1 MCVSLLG
8 KHSSTRFTLTLT
20 LALILLHF
28 HLQSQGT
35 LSGEFLVG
43 DHSRFIL
50 SITESATTPRRFG
63 VCFADVGTAEISL
76 CGFDDDPALT
86 HLETLLVQVNKQTNK
101 QTNKQQCPESS
112 AFGQSGG
119 CAFELS
125 S

>member
-1 MCVSLLG
+1 M
-8 KHSSTRFTLTLT
+8 
-20 LALILLHF
+20 
-28 HLQSQGT
+28 
-35 LSGEFLVG
+35 G

-101 QTNKQQCPESS
+101 QQCPELL

-125 S
+125 RSQSPFLA